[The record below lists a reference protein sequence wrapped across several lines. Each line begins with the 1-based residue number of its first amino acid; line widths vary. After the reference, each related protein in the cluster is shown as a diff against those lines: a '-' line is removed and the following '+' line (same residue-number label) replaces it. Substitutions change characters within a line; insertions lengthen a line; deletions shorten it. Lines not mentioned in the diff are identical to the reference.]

1 MPMPLDE
8 ARQVRLEAKRGR
20 YDQRTVDSHVASL
33 IEGWE
38 GAVRE
43 RDELRSRVGALEA
56 ELKDVRGL
64 ERDLRD
70 MLLAAQRVAKEL
82 RDSGEKERDEIVKAA
97 HEEATS
103 FRQAM
108 ASERERIEAEIRR
121 LREVDTQMKTSYK
134 QFLAAAL
141 ELLEE
146 ATAER
151 QPAPAANVRNFVRT
165 GADETG

>member
-20 YDQRTVDSHVASL
+20 YDQRAVDSYVASL
-33 IEGWE
+33 LEGWE
-38 GAVRE
+38 GAARE
-43 RDELRSRVGALEA
+43 RDELRARVGKLEA

-108 ASERERIEAEIRR
+108 ASERGRIEAEIRR

-146 ATAER
+146 ATGER
-151 QPAPAANVRNFVRT
+151 QPAPAASVRNFVRT
-165 GADETG
+165 GAGENG

>member
-1 MPMPLDE
+1 MPLDE

-33 IEGWE
+33 LEGWE

-43 RDELRSRVGALEA
+43 CDELRSRVAALEA

-82 RDSGEKERDEIVKAA
+82 RDSAEKERDEIVKAA

-146 ATAER
+146 ATGER

-165 GADETG
+165 GAGENG

>member
-33 IEGWE
+33 LEGWE

-43 RDELRSRVGALEA
+43 CDELRSRVGALEA

-146 ATAER
+146 ATGER
-151 QPAPAANVRNFVRT
+151 EPAPAANVRTVVRT
-165 GADETG
+165 GAGENG